1 MKLRIITFD
10 VSFKV
15 VYSVDG
21 KHAALNCKQILETN
35 MSLDH
40 FLPVTSSSNTEACT
54 CRNKQSRPSEP
65 GLVSES

>member
-1 MKLRIITFD
+1 MKLRTITFD

-21 KHAALNCKQILETN
+21 KHQALNCKQILETN

-40 FLPVTSSSNTEACT
+40 FLPVTSSSNTE
-54 CRNKQSRPSEP
+54 
-65 GLVSES
+65 GLHVSK